1 MAEKVRLETDEILRQ
16 LFSEPS
22 LEHWMTSEASGVSFP
37 SFSEYITALCTRR
50 GEPSE
55 RVINRANIEKSY
67 GHHLFTGRRNPSRD
81 TVLLLAFGFEL
92 DYAGTQELLKA
103 ARKIALDLIDRDE
116 ALNKRAAELFTE
128 GMNKGFREASW
139 RTLRCCMAGACLM
152 MQEAF
157 GLPDDEIIRGLKI
170 MYDKTSWALEYSDMV
185 DEVMEKTGILLQL
198 DDPLDPI
205 QQIREKTATG

>member
-1 MAEKVRLETDEILRQ
+1 MAETVRLETDEILRL
-16 LFSEPS
+16 LFSEPN

-103 ARKIALDLIDRDE
+103 ARKSALYPRIKRDAAIIYCLHNHVSLMDTQIILQDL
-116 ALNKRAAELFTE
+116 EL
-128 GMNKGFREASW
+128 
-139 RTLRCCMAGACLM
+139 
-152 MQEAF
+152 
-157 GLPDDEIIRGLKI
+157 P
-170 MYDKTSWALEYSDMV
+170 
-185 DEVMEKTGILLQL
+185 LLGG
-198 DDPLDPI
+198 
-205 QQIREKTATG
+205 REK